1 VTRSGRGARCYTQ
14 SSRRVEVA
22 RVFLID
28 DEEDVVNLLTTVF
41 STRGFEVESETDAQV
56 ALSRVL
62 ASPPD
67 LLVLDLMMPDLD
79 GFELL
84 RLLRQHPAGAT
95 MKVMIVS
102 ARTEIADQLHSL
114 QLGADAYVCK
124 PFSPADLLRQVEDVM
139 GAARGGAGA

>member
-1 VTRSGRGARCYTQ
+1 
-14 SSRRVEVA
+14 VA

-28 DEEDVVNLLTTVF
+28 DEEDVVDLLTTVF
-41 STRGFEVESETDAQV
+41 SSRGFDVESETDAHA

-62 ASPPD
+62 ATPPD
-67 LLVLDLMMPDLD
+67 LLVLDLMMPGLD
-79 GFELL
+79 GFEFL
-84 RLLRQHPAGAT
+84 RLLRQHPSGADIR
-95 MKVMIVS
+95 VVIIS

-139 GAARGGAGA
+139 GPGSDDAGE

>member
-1 VTRSGRGARCYTQ
+1 
-14 SSRRVEVA
+14 
-22 RVFLID
+22 
-28 DEEDVVNLLTTVF
+28 
-41 STRGFEVESETDAQV
+41 
-56 ALSRVL
+56 
-62 ASPPD
+62 
-67 LLVLDLMMPDLD
+67 
-79 GFELL
+79 
-84 RLLRQHPAGAT
+84 